1 MAARNAGKPIK
12 CECSNFASKKFFSLL
27 MYVLSIIL
35 QFQSC
40 ALSVAVG
47 VKEEAQALV
56 LFPGDT

>member
-27 MYVLSIIL
+27 MYVLSIL

>member
-1 MAARNAGKPIK
+1 
-12 CECSNFASKKFFSLL
+12 